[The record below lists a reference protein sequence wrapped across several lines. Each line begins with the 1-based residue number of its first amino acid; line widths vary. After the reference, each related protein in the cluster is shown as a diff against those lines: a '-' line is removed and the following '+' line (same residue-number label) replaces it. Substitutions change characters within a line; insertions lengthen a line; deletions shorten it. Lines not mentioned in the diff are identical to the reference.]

1 METLWT
7 LIQKY
12 GGDKTVTNYELL
24 KEKFM
29 YRNFNHFLETWL
41 WKNTFIREYEDFT
54 FLSDAVFKDL
64 GKQNI
69 KYAEI
74 FISPSE
80 FRSTLEIQKI
90 VEAISKSINVNPEI
104 CVSLIVDLVR
114 NLGSENAMKTLY
126 EINEVKD
133 M

>member
-1 METLWT
+1 
-7 LIQKY
+7 
-12 GGDKTVTNYELL
+12 
-24 KEKFM
+24 
-29 YRNFNHFLETWL
+29 
-41 WKNTFIREYEDFT
+41 
-54 FLSDAVFKDL
+54 
-64 GKQNI
+64 
-69 KYAEI
+69 
-74 FISPSE
+74 
-80 FRSTLEIQKI
+80 LEIQKI